1 MQTSQRK
8 RGQAEPPLLERRSI
22 LGLSWSLVILFL
34 FFFMM
39 PFAFRSARLSLK
51 SKENDVKDW
60 LPSDFVETSELSWF
74 AKHFIGESFVIA
86 TWPGCTEDDQRLR
99 LLASKLERES
109 SQSDPAEHIKD
120 PKLAED
126 YRRAKELGVR
136 LGLLPASRELNNWGG
151 KNEKWLVTADGKHY
165 YITPDGRLF
174 RWDEASNGPAALGR
188 EIKRT
193 LNQFEL
199 SGTFIAAFGA
209 ETKDDHANP
218 FHNDPTLVCAPMF
231 RTVQTG
237 VSLVKELS
245 KEGGL
250 LWPVDLTDPSRRPI
264 VARRR
269 AMERLTGSLFAPA
282 VPEGFTWTAEEFRRV
297 IADDQQDAIPE
308 NFATVVETTLKDFAD
323 QRFGGDLD
331 QLAKA
336 ETNVQTDAWYAV
348 FDAAELPPPPRQTCL
363 LITLTDAA
371 QDNLA
376 YALGRGVL
384 GGPRGRLLQLAEDSG
399 VKAASPPSV
408 APPPFNQ
415 PEVESVAGL
424 PPLRLGGPPVDN
436 IAIDEEGTITLV
448 RLVGYSIFVGVLLSY
463 LCFTSFKITLM
474 VFIVGGAAAMLS
486 MAFVGW
492 TGGRVDAVLMSMPS
506 LVYVLG
512 LSGAIHVVNYY
523 RDEVRSGGRR
533 GAAGRAI
540 RHAAFPCTLAALT
553 TAIGLGSLYTSN
565 LAPISN
571 FGFYAAIGVIA
582 TLAILFTYL
591 PAALQ
596 TFVTESKSPRS
607 QPKQTESGE
616 SWLSDQWAAVGAWI
630 CRRHWW
636 VTAACLLVL
645 GGASLGLS
653 KIKTSVQLLKLFDED
668 ARIIRDYAWLEK
680 NFGKLVPM
688 ELVLRVPP
696 SHQSQLASVDGKA
709 TEVAEAPGE
718 ATSVPL
724 DILERVEAVARINHV
739 VHQTLG
745 EPGMGIVG
753 SATAVNTFLKPLP
766 DVTNS
771 WSPVRSQFVKELTAG
786 RDELLANDYVRLEQY
801 GPMEGSELWRISLR
815 VSALSDVDYGQFIE
829 TLRTSVEPVLRAY
842 DTRDAIL
849 AAIESG
855 QVSNKKKPIVVM
867 MGAAKPAPLN
877 QTTMIE
883 QEPNDET
890 GESRTKI
897 LTHQIYL
904 SVLEELLRGERIPE
918 PKWFDPNSSEKPIE
932 IGGELWDKV
941 VGISDV
947 MVWVGESDAPTA
959 ELSNA
964 DALVDGSEIFHKTIT
979 HGLVDDRIPASEGA
993 GAMEVIYTGVVPV
1006 VYKAQ
1011 RTLLGS
1017 LVESIAMA
1025 FVLIAIVMVVLLNP
1039 ASDPVRFLRPRNA
1052 FSGFMSGAI
1061 SMIPNMF
1068 PVLLI
1073 FGCMGHLGSLVDIG
1087 TMMTASVAMGVAVD
1101 DTIHFLSWF
1110 RAFLDKGYD
1119 RLKAVEMTY
1128 RRVGPAMTQTTIVG
1142 GLGLFVF
1149 ALSTFTPTQRFGTLM
1164 LILLFAALIGD
1175 LILLPALLAG
1185 PLGKFFKP
1193 RVGASDN
1200 TPQPGEEPF
1209 GQLPADIDS
1218 PSSPGDAPDGVNSRD
1233 AVAIYQEGSD
1243 DPPKSPGG
1251 DQEVDG
1257 DQPIDKESLPHLK
1270 IHAPTMRTDKPHRM
1284 KGR

>member
-1 MQTSQRK
+1 MHTPQRK
-8 RGQAEPPLLERRSI
+8 SGQAEPPLLERRTV

-60 LPSDFVETSELSWF
+60 LPSDFVETSELAWF
-74 AKHFIGESFVIA
+74 AKHFAGESFVIA
-86 TWPGCTEDDQRLR
+86 TWPGCTEDDQRLK
-99 LLASKLERES
+99 LLASKLRRES
-109 SQSDPAEHIKD
+109 SQADPAEHIDD

-126 YRRAKELGVR
+126 YRRAKEFGVQ
-136 LGLLPASRELNNWGG
+136 LGLLPAPRELNNWGG
-151 KNEKWLVTADGKHY
+151 KNEKWLVTAEGKYY

-188 EIKRT
+188 EVKRVFNRFD
-193 LNQFEL
+193 LA
-199 SGTFIAAFGA
+199 GTFVAAFGG
-209 ETKDDHANP
+209 ESGDDHTNP
-218 FHNDPTLVCAPMF
+218 FYNDPTLVCAPMF
-231 RTVQTG
+231 RSVETG

-250 LWPVDLTDPSRRPI
+250 LWPVDFTDPSRRPVI
-264 VARRR
+264 ARRR
-269 AMERLTGSLFAPA
+269 AMERLTGALFAPA
-282 VPEGFTWTAEEFRRV
+282 VPEGFDWSADAFREMVPEARRDKVPAE
-297 IADDQQDAIPE
+297 
-308 NFATVVETTLKDFAD
+308 FATLVEKTLNEFAEANL
-323 QRFGGDLD
+323 GGDLNE
-331 QLAKA
+331 LADS

-348 FDAAELPPPPRQTCL
+348 FDAAGLEPPPRQTCL
-363 LITLTDAA
+363 LITLTDTA

-408 APPPFNQ
+408 APPPFNR
-415 PEVESVAGL
+415 PEVESVAGA

-448 RLVGYSIFVGVLLSY
+448 RLVGYSVLVGVVLSY
-463 LCFTSFKITLM
+463 LCFTSVKITIM
-474 VFIVGGAAAMLS
+474 VFVVGGAAAMLS

-523 RDEVRSGGRR
+523 RDEVRSGGRS

-540 RHAAFPCTLAALT
+540 KHAAFPCMLAALT

-596 TFVTESKSPRS
+596 TFVTESKTKAPV
-607 QPKQTESGE
+607 KQTESGE
-616 SWLSDQWAAVGAWI
+616 SWLSDQWAAAGHWI
-630 CRRHWW
+630 CKRHWW
-636 VTAACLLVL
+636 VTAACMLVL
-645 GGASLGLS
+645 VAASLGLT
-653 KIKTSVQLLKLFDED
+653 KIKTSVQLLKLFDEN

-696 SHQSQLASVDGKA
+696 SHQVATAQSAASESTGTAKSGVS
-709 TEVAEAPGE
+709 GE
-718 ATSVPL
+718 EGDPSSAIPL
-724 DILERVEAVARINHV
+724 NILERVEAVARINFV

-745 EPGMGIVG
+745 EPGLGVVG

-766 DVTNS
+766 DVTNG
-771 WSPVRSQFVKELTAG
+771 WNPVRAQYVSELSAG
-786 RDELLANDYVRLEQY
+786 RDELLSNDYVRLEEY
-801 GPMEGSELWRISLR
+801 GPLKGSELWRISLR

-849 AAIESG
+849 AAIEAG
-855 QVSNKKKPIVVM
+855 ELKNKKKPVVVM
-867 MGAAKPAPLN
+867 MGAAKPKPLR
-877 QTTMIE
+877 
-883 QEPNDET
+883 ET
-890 GESRTKI
+890 QLIDKAKGNGGTDSKQI

-904 SVLEELLRGERIPE
+904 AVLEELLRGERIPE
-918 PKWFDPNSSEKPIE
+918 PRWIDPHSTEKPIE

-947 MVWVGESDAPTA
+947 MVWVGEEKAPTESLA
-959 ELSNA
+959 AAKS
-964 DALVDGSEIFHKTIT
+964 LVDGEAIFEKPIT
-979 HGLVDDRIPASEGA
+979 HSLVGERIPTTEGA
-993 GAMEVIYTGVVPV
+993 GALEVIYTGVVPV

-1017 LVESIAMA
+1017 LVESITMA
-1025 FVLIAIVMVVLLNP
+1025 FVLIALVMVVLLNP
-1039 ASDPVRFLRPRNA
+1039 GSTPVPFLRAGNMV
-1052 FSGFMSGAI
+1052 SGTMAGI
-1061 SMIPNMF
+1061 VSMIPNMF
-1068 PVLLI
+1068 PVLLV
-1073 FGCMGHLGSLVDIG
+1073 FGLMGHTGRLVDIG

-1110 RAFLDKGYD
+1110 RSFLDKGYD

-1164 LILLFAALIGD
+1164 LVLLAAALIGD
-1175 LILLPALLAG
+1175 LVLLPALLAG
-1185 PLGKFFKP
+1185 PLGRFFKP
-1193 RVGASDN
+1193 RVGAKLVDEPEDMMP
-1200 TPQPGEEPF
+1200 PQDPVSGMSSLDEE
-1209 GQLPADIDS
+1209 
-1218 PSSPGDAPDGVNSRD
+1218 
-1233 AVAIYQEGSD
+1233 
-1243 DPPKSPGG
+1243 
-1251 DQEVDG
+1251 
-1257 DQPIDKESLPHLK
+1257 PIDKDALPHLK
-1270 IHAPTMRTDKPHRM
+1270 IHAPNMRADRPHRM

>member
-1 MQTSQRK
+1 MQSNQRK
-8 RGQAEPPLLERRSI
+8 SGQAEPPLLERRTFF
-22 LGLSWSLVILFL
+22 GLSWSLVILFL
-34 FFFMM
+34 FFFTM

-60 LPSDFVETSELSWF
+60 LPSDFVETSELAWF
-74 AKHFIGESFVIA
+74 AKHFVGESFVIA
-86 TWPGCTEDDQRLR
+86 TWPGCTEDDQRLK
-99 LLASKLERES
+99 LLASKLRREC
-109 SQSDPAEHIKD
+109 SQTDPAEHIDD
-120 PKLAED
+120 PALAED
-126 YRRAKELGVR
+126 YRRAKEFGVR

-151 KNEKWLVTADGKHY
+151 KNEKWLVTSHGKHY

-188 EIKRT
+188 ELKRAFDK
-193 LNQFEL
+193 FEL
-199 SGTFIAAFGA
+199 SGTFVAAFGGKA
-209 ETKDDHANP
+209 DKDHANP
-218 FHNDPTLVCAPMF
+218 FYNDPTLVCAPMF
-231 RTVQTG
+231 RSVETG
-237 VSLVKELS
+237 VSLVSELS

-250 LWPVDLTDPSRRPI
+250 LWPVDFTDPSRRPVI
-264 VARRR
+264 ARRR

-282 VPEGFTWTAEEFRRV
+282 VPEGFTWTAEEFREVVPEDSKSR
-297 IADDQQDAIPE
+297 IPD
-308 NFATVVETTLKDFAD
+308 NFDLVVDKALQEFAD
-323 QRFGGDLD
+323 LHLEGDFE
-331 QLAKA
+331 KITEA
-336 ETNVQTDAWYAV
+336 ETNTQTDAWYAV
-348 FDAAELPPPPRQTCL
+348 FDAAEIDPPPRQTCL

-376 YALGRGVL
+376 YALGRGVM

-408 APPPFNQ
+408 APPPFDRK
-415 PEVESVAGL
+415 EVESEAGL

-448 RLVGYSIFVGVLLSY
+448 RLVGYSVLLGVILSY
-463 LCFTSFKITLM
+463 LCFTSVKITMM
-474 VFIVGGAAAMLS
+474 VFVVGGSAAMLS

-523 RDEVRSGGRR
+523 RDEVRSGGRS

-540 RHAAFPCTLAALT
+540 KHAAFPCALAALT

-596 TFVTESKSPRS
+596 TFVTESKAKPAA
-607 QPKQTESGE
+607 KKTESGE
-616 SWLSDQWAAVGAWI
+616 SWLSDQWAAAGAWI
-630 CRRHWW
+630 CKRHWW

-645 GGASLGLS
+645 VGASLGLS

-696 SHQSQLASVDGKA
+696 SHQVATAST
-709 TEVAEAPGE
+709 TEGNSESDEESSSASAI
-718 ATSVPL
+718 PL
-724 DILERVEAVARINHV
+724 NILERVEAVARINYV

-745 EPGMGIVG
+745 EPGLGVVG

-766 DVTNS
+766 DVTNG
-771 WSPVRSQFVKELTAG
+771 WNPVRSQYVNELTAG
-786 RDELLANDYVRLEQY
+786 REELLSNDYVRLEQY
-801 GPMEGSELWRISLR
+801 GPMKDSELWRISLR
-815 VSALSDVDYGQFIE
+815 VSALSDVDYGQFIS

-849 AAIESG
+849 AELESAELKG
-855 QVSNKKKPIVVM
+855 KKKPVVVM
-867 MGAAKPAPLN
+867 MGASKPKPLR
-877 QTTMIE
+877 
-883 QEPNDET
+883 ET
-890 GESRTKI
+890 KLIDKQKIDGDSEASQI
-897 LTHQIYL
+897 LTHEIYL
-904 SVLEELLRGERIPE
+904 AVLEELLRGERIPE
-918 PKWFDPNSSEKPIE
+918 PRWLDPNSAEKPIE
-932 IGGELWDKV
+932 IGGELWNKV

-947 MVWVGESDAPTA
+947 MVWVGDDPAPADSLA
-959 ELSNA
+959 EA
-964 DALVDGSEIFHKTIT
+964 KAVVDGEGIFTKSIVHS
-979 HGLVDDRIPASEGA
+979 LVGERIPSTEGA
-993 GAMEVIYTGVVPV
+993 GALEVIYTGVVPV

-1025 FVLIAIVMVVLLNP
+1025 FVLIAFVMVVLLNP
-1039 ASDPVRFLRPRNA
+1039 ASTPLRFIMPGN
-1052 FSGFMSGAI
+1052 FVTGTMSGVI

-1073 FGCMGHLGSLVDIG
+1073 FGLMGHFGRLVDIG

-1110 RAFLDKGYD
+1110 RTFLDKGYD

-1164 LILLFAALIGD
+1164 LVLLAAALIGD
-1175 LILLPALLAG
+1175 LVLLPALLAG
-1185 PLGKFFKP
+1185 PLGRFFKP
-1193 RVGASDN
+1193 RVGAPLVDEDEHPVP
-1200 TPQPGEEPF
+1200 T
-1209 GQLPADIDS
+1209 
-1218 PSSPGDAPDGVNSRD
+1218 
-1233 AVAIYQEGSD
+1233 SD
-1243 DPPKSPGG
+1243 DEPPRTEA
-1251 DQEVDG
+1251 DA
-1257 DQPIDKESLPHLK
+1257 IDKDSLPHLK
-1270 IHAPTMRTDKPHRM
+1270 IHSPSMRADKPHRV